1 MSIINCCSM
10 DIGTAHEVTPWKM
23 DRISNALKY
32 KQNEDP
38 MVTMIAEDA
47 RTNVLKFFT
56 LKIVHY
62 LSQ

>member
-1 MSIINCCSM
+1 
-10 DIGTAHEVTPWKM
+10 M